1 MEPNV
6 QSHVQDHTFPP
17 VTTIPLCNDLGSKDR
32 QQKRPS
38 KYKLVSIK
46 LLWFL
51 VASTSTPLVIPGAS
65 LYIALIN
72 KKFHS
77 SQEV

>member
-1 MEPNV
+1 MEPDV
-6 QSHVQDHTFPP
+6 QSHVQVHTIPSI
-17 VTTIPLCNDLGSKDR
+17 TTILLCNDLGSKDR

-46 LLWFL
+46 LLWCL
-51 VASTSTPLVIPGAS
+51 VASTSTLLVIPHAS